1 MKRIEPILI
10 SIVLFWLMMPLA
22 SAYALNTQLISQDPM
37 PVNNGDVVEVFFKTD
52 IKFSEN
58 PPENLVVKIFPEHP
72 FSLITGEN
80 DTIEFGNV
88 VSIPYTE
95 SFTFKYKLLVDENA
109 NEGDNKIKVG
119 YSVDGGKNFIT
130 RDHIISV
137 AKTSTDFDVIAQD
150 ISESSTT
157 LAVVNIG
164 ANTGYS
170 VIMRIPEQEN
180 FRVTG
185 ASANVMG
192 NIDAGDY
199 TLAIFQI
206 TPTSNEKNLVVEIS
220 YTDGLGIRRTIEKEV
235 SLGGVETM
243 VTSETGQTGTRIQ
256 SNQIGQRQTSGG
268 SGLMYI
274 GIGIVGIIAIVA
286 FLKLRK
292 NMKRKKK

>member
-1 MKRIEPILI
+1 MKSIESKLI
-10 SIVLFWLMMPLA
+10 SVFVFFCLVMPLA
-22 SAYALNTQLISQDPM
+22 SAYKVDIDLISQNPM
-37 PVNNGDVVEVFFKTD
+37 PVENGEVVELFFKAD
-52 IKFSEN
+52 ITNTED
-58 PPENLVVKIFPEHP
+58 PPENLLFKIFPEYP
-72 FSLITGEN
+72 FSLVSSEN
-80 DTIEFGNV
+80 EIREFGNV
-88 VSIPYTE
+88 ASIDYTE
-95 SFTFKYKLLVDENA
+95 SFTFKYKVLVDENA

-119 YSVDGGKNFIT
+119 VAYGEGRTFIT
-130 RDHIISV
+130 SEHIVSV
-137 AKTSTDFDVIAQD
+137 TETSTDFDVIAQD
-150 ISESSTT
+150 LSDSSTT

-206 TPTSNEKNLVVEIS
+206 TPTGEEKNLVVEIS
-220 YTDGLGIRRTIEKEV
+220 YTDELGIRRTIEKEV
-235 SLGGVETM
+235 RLDAFET
-243 VTSETGQTGTRIQ
+243 TGTSITETRT
-256 SNQIGQRQTSGG
+256 RQTQGNEFPILG
-268 SGLMYI
+268 SSSLMYI
-274 GIGIVGIIAIVA
+274 VIGIVGIIVIVA